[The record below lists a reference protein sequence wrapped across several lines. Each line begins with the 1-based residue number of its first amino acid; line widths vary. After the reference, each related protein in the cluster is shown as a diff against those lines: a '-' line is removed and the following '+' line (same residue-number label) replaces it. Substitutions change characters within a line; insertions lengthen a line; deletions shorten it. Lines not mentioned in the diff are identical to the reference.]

1 MAIGGRSTTGR
12 SREHVVP
19 ARFMQPRIMLIVA
32 TVLLVA
38 FGLLMVY
45 SASSVEALTST
56 GDAAYYFKRQ
66 VLTTAVGVVAAIV
79 LAKTDYHLWSQH
91 LLLVIWAIAIA
102 LLLFTAATGV
112 ATKGAVRWI
121 EIAGISIQPSE
132 FSKIVVVLA
141 AANIAQHFF
150 EEHDYS
156 SSKMLLYLAFGVVLP
171 LGLILIQPDKG
182 TTIILVVTLLVMAYL
197 AGVPLRYIMLV
208 LGLGGAFLLALILGD
223 DYSRSRVLTALNP
236 QADPYGAGYQLNQ
249 GLYAFGNGGLFGVGI
264 GLSRQK
270 YSYLP
275 EAHNDFIFAVIGEE
289 CGLVGTLAVVGL
301 FALFIW
307 AGMRIARYASDL
319 SGRLIA
325 AGCTTLIG
333 FQFLVNVCG
342 ILGITPMTGKPLPF
356 ISYGGSSIMSCLML
370 VGFIISVSRASNLPE
385 TVHDRRRSQ
394 LGVAPTSPSTSQN
407 QGGVPSMRP
416 RGLTLVSGGNTSR
429 NRIDLGR
436 GAYDRLRPSRSSR
449 NSSNNRSSRF
459 DR

>member
-1 MAIGGRSTTGR
+1 MAIGGRSAAGR

-19 ARFMQPRIMLIVA
+19 ARFMQPRIILIVA
-32 TVLLVA
+32 ASLLSA

-45 SASSVEALTST
+45 SASSVEALNAY
-56 GDAAYYFKRQ
+56 GDAAYFFKRQ
-66 VLTTAVGVVAAIV
+66 LIALVLGIGVAVF
-79 LAKTDYHLWSQH
+79 LARSDYHTWSHSLLPILWATG
-91 LLLVIWAIAIA
+91 VI
-102 LLLFTAATGV
+102 LLLFTAFIGEAS
-112 ATKGAVRWI
+112 KGAARWLSL
-121 EIAGISIQPSE
+121 GPLSFQPSE
-132 FSKIVVVLA
+132 VVKIVVVLS

-150 EEHDYS
+150 EEQDWS
-156 SSKMLLYLAFGVVLP
+156 LKKMIGMLAVGVGVP
-171 LGLILIQPDKG
+171 LFLILVQPDKG
-182 TTIILVVTLLVMAYL
+182 TTIILGITLLLMAYL
-197 AGVPLRYIMLV
+197 AGVPLRLILLV
-208 LGLGGAFLLALILGD
+208 LGVGGALLLFLILSD

-289 CGLVGTLAVVGL
+289 CGLVGTLIVVGL

-307 AGMRIARYASDL
+307 AGMRIARFSPDL

-356 ISYGGSSIMSCLML
+356 ISYGGSSIISCLML
-370 VGFIISVSRASNLPE
+370 VGLIISVSRASNLPE

-394 LGVAPTSPSTSQN
+394 LGVAPASSAPSTP
-407 QGGVPSMRP
+407 QGRGSVPSMRP
-416 RGLTLVSGGNTSR
+416 RGLTLVSGGNTNR

-436 GAYDRLRPSRSSR
+436 GAYDRLRQTPRGRSNDASSR
-449 NSSNNRSSRF
+449 RR
-459 DR
+459 